1 MRNRNLLE
9 SFNRAFE
16 GIIYVFRTQRNMKLH
31 FLAAFFI
38 LLISLWIPLT
48 KVEVLVLF
56 FAIALVLLAEMFNTA
71 IEVGIDLVTKEYHPL
86 AAIAKNVAAGAV
98 LIAAINAV
106 VVGYLIFFPRLDKEL
121 PVVVESLRKSQ
132 PYLVLATLIL
142 VVAVVVSAKAYFGK
156 GRPLSGGMPSGHA
169 ALSFAL
175 ATVILFKF
183 QAPGGFAGLSDQFLG
198 LSRYE
203 AKIHNFWEIV
213 AGGAR
218 RLWWRLPS
226 SRFFALEVR
235 L

>member
-16 GIIYVFRTQRNMKLH
+16 GIIYVFRAQRNMKLH

-175 ATVILFKF
+175 ATVILFLSSK
-183 QAPGGFAGLSDQFLG
+183 PLVGLLAYLISFLVAQ
-198 LSRYE
+198 SRYE

-213 AGGAR
+213 AGAVLGVLVAIAIFQIFR
-218 RLWWRLPS
+218 T
-226 SRFFALEVR
+226 
-235 L
+235 